1 MQENSTSTE
10 MNEVA
15 RSIATDA
22 QWTAWYTIISGGI
35 ACLTIIGAIIGV
47 PLVIAGLRLK
57 ESNEAMLSFAGS
69 SSPAALLEAMQ
80 KQKSYWN
87 IQKIFIII
95 ALVFVVLYFVVVVP
109 MLMTIL
115 GKMGGAMPTE

>member
-1 MQENSTSTE
+1 

-80 KQKSYWN
+80 K
-87 IQKIFIII
+87 
-95 ALVFVVLYFVVVVP
+95 
-109 MLMTIL
+109 
-115 GKMGGAMPTE
+115 

>member
-1 MQENSTSTE
+1 